1 MLPSLPPE
9 MYAQLRA
16 LAAKC
21 LSDERAGHTLQPTAL
36 AHEAYL
42 RLAKSPLA
50 GDRVQFMS
58 LAAVT
63 IRRILVDHARRR
75 RALKRGGK
83 FLGHSIDAS
92 VVAREHA
99 GVDVCDFDQ
108 ALERLAAVREREA
121 SVVVLRVYG
130 GLTLEE
136 AAASLGVS
144 RRTAASDWSL
154 ARAFLRRELMG
165 YGEETQP

>member
-1 MLPSLPPE
+1 M
-9 MYAQLRA
+9 
-16 LAAKC
+16 AAKC
-21 LSDERAGHTLQPTAL
+21 LTDEREGHTLQPTAL
-36 AHEAYL
+36 AHEAYI
-42 RLAKSPLA
+42 RLANTQSD
-50 GDRVQFMS
+50 GDRVRFMS

-63 IRRILVDHARRR
+63 IRHILVDHARRR

-83 FLGHSIDAS
+83 ARAHSIDAS
-92 VVAREHA
+92 MVADEHA

-144 RRTAASDWSL
+144 RRTAASDWAL
-154 ARAFLRRELMG
+154 ARAFLRRELGG
-165 YGEETQP
+165 YGAESES